1 MPSTIGVV
9 ASGYRYL
16 TPAEL
21 SPKAWWDASDTSTIT
36 SSSGA
41 VSQWN
46 DKSGNGY
53 HLTQATSSAQPTT
66 GSVTKNGLNV
76 LKFDGG
82 DVMNYAGT
90 TGMNVTSVT
99 VLGVFEETTTADNV
113 GFFVAH
119 ASTGNDYDRTDAIVN
134 ASVTGSHLFETVRNQ
149 GNARVSGGGATPF
162 AVWMSIWTS
171 SSLIARRNKL
181 SLNTGSQTGTWG
193 TANGGFVLGGRYLSG
208 AVASTNRL
216 TGNIAEM
223 VVFDRELNSSDYDK
237 LTDHLMSKWG
247 IT

>member
-1 MPSTIGVV
+1 MPSSLGIV

-16 TPAEL
+16 TPEQL

-66 GSVTKNGLNV
+66 NSVTKNGLNV

-90 TGMNVTSVT
+90 TGIDVTNVTV
-99 VLGVFEETTTADNV
+99 VGVFEETTTVTNA
-113 GFFVAH
+113 GFFAIH
-119 ASTGNDYDRTDAIVN
+119 ASTGNDYDSSNAVVMESATSTIYFYTVRKGSN
-134 ASVTGSHLFETVRNQ
+134 ASVSGSGVTPFSVWTSVWTGSTL
-149 GNARVSGGGATPF
+149 
-162 AVWMSIWTS
+162 
-171 SSLIARRNKL
+171 LARRNR
-181 SLNTGSQTGTWG
+181 NTSSTTSVTGTFG
-193 TANGGFVLGGRYLSG
+193 TANGGFVMGGRYLSG
-208 AVASTNRL
+208 AVGSTNRL
-216 TGNIAEM
+216 NGNIAELA
-223 VVFDRELNSSDYDK
+223 VFDRELTSNEYDK
-237 LTDHLMSKWG
+237 LAEHFMAKWG
-247 IT
+247 I